1 MTVTEAA
8 APERQATPKFITRCE
23 EFVFFTRVCK
33 MTDEQARVRLGNAER
48 GRPYTADAVL
58 RWRAWLATHP
68 ECELQVLAVYK
79 PRRRRR

>member
-1 MTVTEAA
+1 
-8 APERQATPKFITRCE
+8 
-23 EFVFFTRVCK
+23 